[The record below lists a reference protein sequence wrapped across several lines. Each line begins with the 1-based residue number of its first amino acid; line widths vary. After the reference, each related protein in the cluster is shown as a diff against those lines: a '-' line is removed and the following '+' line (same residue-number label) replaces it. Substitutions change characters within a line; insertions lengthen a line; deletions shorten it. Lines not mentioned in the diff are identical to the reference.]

1 MTAAGEGELLCCC
14 TKATR
19 RQVASTPASRVFP
32 RCTKGGFAYCILPP
46 SHVHLCLYVRHPPCP
61 RMGPPR
67 LPPTSAHPFFE
78 ITKAPVSQGFYSG
91 SRWALKSD
99 TRLLSCYLVI
109 SLYSPPPRNTTQHP
123 EGYNKYPGPSLSSIT
138 RGRQWRRARGMVWGG
153 GKKRAHFMFELEQRG
168 VSR

>member
-61 RMGPPR
+61 RMGPPPPR

-109 SLYSPPPRNTTQHP
+109 SLYSPPPAQHHAASRGVQQIPGALPLIHNTRPTMAAG
-123 EGYNKYPGPSLSSIT
+123 ERDG
-138 RGRQWRRARGMVWGG
+138 VGG
-153 GKKRAHFMFELEQRG
+153 GGETGPFY
-168 VSR
+168 V